1 MAGISES
8 QLHRYV
14 AEQSQPTVDPLI
26 AIARAGGV
34 SVEWLATGEGPMR
47 PEERQAAPP
56 AGGEIGVE
64 FVLVPRYDVEA
75 SAGGGA
81 VIERESEIGRLA
93 FRKDWLRQ
101 KGLQAKDAA
110 VIRVKGDSM
119 APTIREGSL
128 VLVDTRKERPKEDG
142 IYVLMVDGHLMAKR
156 LQLDL
161 ASGGLYIRSDN
172 PAYREQHL
180 TKEQASH
187 LYIIGRVVWA
197 GGEV

>member
-1 MAGISES
+1 
-8 QLHRYV
+8 
-14 AEQSQPTVDPLI
+14 
-26 AIARAGGV
+26 
-34 SVEWLATGEGPMR
+34 
-47 PEERQAAPP
+47 
-56 AGGEIGVE
+56 
-64 FVLVPRYDVEA
+64 
-75 SAGGGA
+75 
-81 VIERESEIGRLA
+81 
-93 FRKDWLRQ
+93 
-101 KGLQAKDAA
+101 
-110 VIRVKGDSM
+110 M